1 MAYLNKEQYAYR
13 RESAARR
20 NADNEAVAVEHGMTE
35 EQAELIS
42 DLCRLRHELHTNMD
56 RVTRS
61 DTDLRIKAQL
71 VAANAAIKESGL
83 TPVPCIP
90 TDEGDYIDI
99 DDIDLLQEIEEWPES
114 GTDEWQEKWNEE
126 YSRIYDELEQLNS
139 DIEHYLA
146 DIDRQY
152 GTAWCPSGALRIF

>member
-20 NADNEAVAVEHGMTE
+20 NADNESVAVEHGMTE
-35 EQAELIS
+35 AQAGLIS

-56 RVTRS
+56 AVTRS
-61 DTDLRIKAQL
+61 DAYLCIKAQL
-71 VAANAAIKESGL
+71 VAANTAIKESGL

-90 TDEGDYIDI
+90 TGEGDYIDI
-99 DDIDLLQEIEEWPES
+99 DDLYELQEIEDWPDS
-114 GTDEWQEKWNEE
+114 GTDEWQEKWDEE
-126 YSRIYDELEQLNS
+126 YHRIYDELEQLNS
-139 DIEHYLA
+139 DIEKYLA
-146 DIDRQY
+146 EIDRQY

>member
-1 MAYLNKEQYAYR
+1 MAYLNKDQYAYR

-20 NADNEAVAVEHGMTE
+20 NADNEVVAVEHGMTE

-99 DDIDLLQEIEEWPES
+99 DDIDLLQEIEDWPES
-114 GTDEWQEKWNEE
+114 CTDEWQEKWNEE

-139 DIEHYLA
+139 GIEHYLA

-152 GTAWCPSGALRIF
+152 GTAWCPSGALRI

>member
-20 NADNEAVAVEHGMTE
+20 NADNEVVAVEHGMTG

-114 GTDEWQEKWNEE
+114 RTDEWQEKWNEE

-146 DIDRQY
+146 DIDKQY
-152 GTAWCPSGALRIF
+152 GTAWCPSGALRAF

>member
-20 NADNEAVAVEHGMTE
+20 NADNEVVAVEHGMTG

-146 DIDRQY
+146 DIDRQ
-152 GTAWCPSGALRIF
+152 

>member
-35 EQAELIS
+35 EQAGLIS

-61 DTDLRIKAQL
+61 DADLRIKSKL

-83 TPVPCIP
+83 MPAPCIP
-90 TDEGDYIDI
+90 TGEGDYIDI
-99 DDIDLLQEIEEWPES
+99 DDIDVLQEIEEWPES
-114 GTDEWQEKWNEE
+114 GTQAYQDKYDDE
-126 YSRIYDELEQLNS
+126 YYRIYDELEQLNS
-139 DIEHYLA
+139 GIEHYLA
-146 DIDRQY
+146 DIDKQY
-152 GTAWCPSGALRIF
+152 GTAWCPSGALRIL

>member
-13 RESAARR
+13 RESAERR
-20 NADNEAVAVEHGMTE
+20 NADNEVVAVEHGMTE
-35 EQAELIS
+35 EQAGLIS

-56 RVTRS
+56 AVTRS
-61 DTDLRIKAQL
+61 DDLRIKAQL
-71 VAANAAIKESGL
+71 VVANAAIKESGL

-90 TDEGDYIDI
+90 TGDGDYIDI
-99 DDIDLLQEIEEWPES
+99 DDIDELLEIEDWPES

-139 DIEHYLA
+139 DIEKYLA
-146 DIDRQY
+146 EIDRQY

>member
-20 NADNEAVAVEHGMTE
+20 NADNEVVAVEHGMTG

>member
-13 RESAARR
+13 RESAERR

-35 EQAELIS
+35 EQAGLIS

-56 RVTRS
+56 AVTRS
-61 DTDLRIKAQL
+61 DDLRIKAQL
-71 VAANAAIKESGL
+71 VVANAAIKESGL

-90 TDEGDYIDI
+90 TGDGDYIDI
-99 DDIDLLQEIEEWPES
+99 DDIDELLEIEDWPES

-139 DIEHYLA
+139 DIEKYLA
-146 DIDRQY
+146 EIDRQY

>member
-35 EQAELIS
+35 AQAGLIS

-61 DTDLRIKAQL
+61 DSNLCIKAQL

-90 TDEGDYIDI
+90 TGEGDYIDI
-99 DDIDLLQEIEEWPES
+99 DDLDELQEIEDWPDS
-114 GTDEWQEKWNEE
+114 GTDEWQEKWDEE

-139 DIEHYLA
+139 DIDKYLA
-146 DIDRQY
+146 EIDRKY

>member
-20 NADNEAVAVEHGMTE
+20 NADNEVVAVEHGMTE

-114 GTDEWQEKWNEE
+114 HTDEWQEKWNEE

-146 DIDRQY
+146 DIDKQY